1 MHRIVFFVIFNC
13 SIITNI
19 CVTLGTAVL
28 VYDTQILIVGLLQ
41 TMVQHIL
48 QLDTFYTQAF
58 LSLFLKNNSLIFQ
71 LLILYRNFV
80 ENGIFSTSKLFS
92 LHSYFI

>member
-1 MHRIVFFVIFNC
+1 MHRFVSFVIFNC

-58 LSLFLKNNSLIFQ
+58 LFLFLKINSLIFN
-71 LLILYRNFV
+71 Y
-80 ENGIFSTSKLFS
+80 
-92 LHSYFI
+92 